1 MASLEWTTLY
11 INTLHLIIN
20 RSQYSES
27 KKIENRS
34 RSKRLKYFI
43 ARARKGLSIIFNRSI
58 INQLSVFDD
67 YIRHGDMA
75 EFCVTTAISVMRET
89 LLQFDI

>member
-1 MASLEWTTLY
+1 MDP
-11 INTLHLIIN
+11 
-20 RSQYSES
+20 
-27 KKIENRS
+27 
-34 RSKRLKYFI
+34 
-43 ARARKGLSIIFNRSI
+43 

-67 YIRHGDMA
+67 YIRHGDVA